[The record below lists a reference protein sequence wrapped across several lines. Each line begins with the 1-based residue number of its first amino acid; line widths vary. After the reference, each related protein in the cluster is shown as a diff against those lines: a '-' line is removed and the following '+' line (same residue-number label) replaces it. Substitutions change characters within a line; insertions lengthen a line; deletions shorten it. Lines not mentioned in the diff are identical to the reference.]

1 MSKFKCGDKVRLKA
15 DANFWG
21 ENHLEL
27 KKRVLTVSE
36 QLLDGDSTATILEC
50 VEAYPEDF
58 ELIESAPQKHIH
70 YDMIVEWAANPSRV
84 IQFYD
89 DEYYDCGW
97 KDVTGQPPMWHTD
110 KRYRFKPEEPE
121 RVFPTTSISRSDLFN
136 LYDSVEHLT
145 VSEALEVVANAATKC
160 YILEQEEI

>member
-1 MSKFKCGDKVRLKA
+1 MNKFKCGYKVRLKA

-121 RVFPTTSISRSDLFN
+121 RVFPTTSLTDDELITAYCQEHISTEQYRN
-136 LYDSVEHLT
+136 IAN
-145 VSEALEVVANAATKC
+145 EAIKR
-160 YILEQEEI
+160 YILEQEETV